1 MISRKTESPM
11 ELSIITVNRNNS
23 QGLDATIKSVETQ
36 TYTDFEY
43 IIIDG
48 NSTDESVDI
57 IRQHESAGLNIQW
70 ISEDDTGIFDA
81 MNKGIGLASGEY
93 LLFLNSGDILDSND
107 VLQDLFSTSHSA
119 DILIGE
125 CRVMKDDRQI
135 WLQTPRDRYTL
146 KSVINDSIPHQSSFI
161 KKSLFEQYGFYRTD
175 LKIMGDWEFFIRTIV
190 LQDCSVEPIHLVISR
205 YDATGISSNPQS
217 QELIRQEKSKVFSDL
232 HLSNVI
238 PDYAACDDWY
248 KKNEPIIWASNKKG
262 IKLFLELLYK
272 LARKMNRLFR
282 R

>member
-1 MISRKTESPM
+1 M
-11 ELSIITVNRNNS
+11 ELSIITINRNNS
-23 QGLDATIKSVETQ
+23 HGLDATIKSVETQ
-36 TYTDFEY
+36 SYQGFEY

-48 NSTDESVDI
+48 NSTDDSVDI
-57 IRQHESAGLNIQW
+57 IRQHKSAKLNIQW
-70 ISEDDTGIFDA
+70 ISEDDAGIFDA
-81 MNKGIGLASGEY
+81 MNKGIDLASGEY

-107 VLQDLFSTSHSA
+107 VLQDLFSTSRSA

-135 WLQTPRDRYTL
+135 WLQTPQDRYTL

-161 KKSLFEQYGFYRTD
+161 KKALFEQYGLYRTD
-175 LKIMGDWEFFIRTIV
+175 LRLMGDWEFFLRTII
-190 LQDCSVEPIHLVISR
+190 LQGCSVESVHRVISR
-205 YDATGISSNPQS
+205 YDTTGISSSPQS

-238 PDYAACDDWY
+238 PDYAEYDDWF
-248 KKNEPIIWASNKKG
+248 KKNEPIMWASNKKG